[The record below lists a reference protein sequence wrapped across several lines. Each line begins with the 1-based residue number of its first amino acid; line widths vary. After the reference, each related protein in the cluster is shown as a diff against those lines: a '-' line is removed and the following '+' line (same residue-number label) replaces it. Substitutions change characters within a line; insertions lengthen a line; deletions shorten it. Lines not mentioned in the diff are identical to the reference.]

1 MKKVTLPDGRM
12 IKGGWVAPPNAAYGG
27 VDFICDQSFYDVK
40 ESGVNLLFPY
50 VDPVRE
56 PEDFARYVSYCKKY
70 NVYTMATDHRFA
82 DPEADERELAAA
94 AEYYRSTGVVFGV
107 SVCDEPGRKKF
118 SVLSDCYKK
127 YKKLLGNLCFYI
139 NHMPM
144 YAGCSQIN
152 GGWWT
157 GSGAEPESTTE
168 EYSRFIDDFCSAI
181 NIPVL
186 SYDFYPFRWE
196 KGIPD
201 KRYYEQLV
209 VCREKAE
216 KYDRSLWNFT
226 QLTSW
231 NRDYIRNTEY
241 TEIAW
246 LNNTSLAFGVVGL
259 QYFCY
264 WTPTDA
270 GGEKF
275 LSAMITRDGKR
286 TKHYAY
292 VKKLNAELSRI
303 ESFFLKAEHKG
314 VVVQGDAGCSVP
326 ESKIVLSSFGAL
338 EYIDSCGVIVGCF
351 NYEGKNMYYVVNGSP
366 VSYRTAELRFTE
378 EIRADVYEHG
388 RKCEMI
394 AKDFSLVLDG
404 GEGVLI
410 VEK

>member
-1 MKKVTLPDGRM
+1 MKKITLKDGRM

-27 VDFICDQSFYDVK
+27 KDFINDKAFSDVK

-50 VDPVRE
+50 VNPVLE
-56 PEDFARYVSYCKKY
+56 PEDFERYVSLCKKY
-70 NVYTMATDHRFA
+70 NVYTMVSDHRFA
-82 DPEADERELAAA
+82 DPSVEAETLIPALD
-94 AEYYRSTGVVFGV
+94 YYKSLGAVFGI

-118 SVLSDCYKK
+118 SVLGERYKK
-127 YKKLLGNLCFYI
+127 FKPYLGDLCFYI

-157 GSGAEPESTTE
+157 GSGAEPESSTE
-168 EYSRFIDDFCSAI
+168 DYAKFIDDFCI
-181 NIPVL
+181 EVGIPVL

-196 KGIPD
+196 RGVLD
-201 KRYYEQLV
+201 KRYFEQLS

-216 KYDRSLWNFT
+216 KYDKALWNFT

-241 TEIAW
+241 SEIAF
-246 LNNTSLAFGVVGL
+246 LNNTSLAFGVTAL

-275 LSAMITRDGKR
+275 LSAMITRDGEK

-292 VKKLNAELSRI
+292 VKKLNSEISRI
-303 ESFFLKAEHKG
+303 ETYFLNAEHKG
-314 VVVQGDAGCSVP
+314 VIVIGDVGCSVP
-326 ESKIVLSSFGAL
+326 ESSVISRFGKL
-338 EYIDSCGVIVGCF
+338 EFIDSCGVITGCF
-351 NYEGKNMYYVVNGSP
+351 DYEGKSMYYVVNGSP
-366 VSYRTAELRFTE
+366 ISCRTAELRFSDEVT
-378 EIRADVYEHG
+378 ADVFEHG
-388 RKCEMI
+388 YKSRTCGKNI
-394 AKDFSLVLDG
+394 SLVLDG

-410 VEK
+410 ITE